1 MSSLNWTTD
10 PWPGTDLEV
19 LEDISIYIPSIGNST
34 IQAQK
39 CATVINNLASLYQSE
54 NLTASNASIATL
66 FGTTVEQVNLLQEV
80 LGGADVMEELV
91 LWGSNTLKGVGKEG
105 VMSSIMGL
113 IVVLLL
119 LSCGTTMLR
128 IWSRYKIGGKERLG
142 WSEWTLIAGVI
153 CSIGIAS
160 QFGGNVMNLT
170 HQGTST
176 IYFITYDSYIL
187 TQIHATVEQIMY
199 HAAVGLIKSSVLIF
213 YYTLPGQPAFLRY
226 TTILIFFINAATN
239 IAGFFFNIFSCSPVA
254 YWYYELTAICVD
266 YTLPIFV
273 LGIANIACD
282 IVIWLMPM
290 AMVWR
295 IVHNWRAR
303 SLAAITITAAAGA
316 CIASAFR
323 CHLLWAEKWEVSN
336 GNLGDFSISICTAVE
351 VNVMVVCYNIPA
363 IRSLVIYHLERRK
376 RFRDSPV
383 SQPTTPE
390 MANATPHIE
399 GI

>member
-1 MSSLNWTTD
+1 MCNPSHEHIEMSSLNWTTD

-54 NLTASNASIATL
+54 NLTASNASIAML

-160 QFGGNVMNLT
+160 QFGGSES
-170 HQGTST
+170 ST
-176 IYFITYDSYIL
+176 
-187 TQIHATVEQIMY
+187 
-199 HAAVGLIKSSVLIF
+199 
-213 YYTLPGQPAFLRY
+213 P
-226 TTILIFFINAATN
+226 FF
-239 IAGFFFNIFSCSPVA
+239 
-254 YWYYELTAICVD
+254 
-266 YTLPIFV
+266 
-273 LGIANIACD
+273 
-282 IVIWLMPM
+282 
-290 AMVWR
+290 
-295 IVHNWRAR
+295 
-303 SLAAITITAAAGA
+303 
-316 CIASAFR
+316 
-323 CHLLWAEKWEVSN
+323 EK
-336 GNLGDFSISICTAVE
+336 
-351 VNVMVVCYNIPA
+351 
-363 IRSLVIYHLERRK
+363 K
-376 RFRDSPV
+376 
-383 SQPTTPE
+383 
-390 MANATPHIE
+390 
-399 GI
+399 